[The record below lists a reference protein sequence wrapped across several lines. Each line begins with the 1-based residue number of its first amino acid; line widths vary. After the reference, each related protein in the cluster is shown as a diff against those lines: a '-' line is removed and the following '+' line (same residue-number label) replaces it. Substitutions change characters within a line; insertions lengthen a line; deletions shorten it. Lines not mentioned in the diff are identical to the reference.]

1 MPYATCNIYAY
12 KKILSNMRKANFNHD
27 IHQATQ
33 LSHFILTAVQT
44 RIFMFAFPCYPV
56 AMAHSIPTTSPQMY
70 TGLERAAP
78 VST

>member
-1 MPYATCNIYAY
+1 MQ
-12 KKILSNMRKANFNHD
+12 KANFIHD

-33 LSHFILTAVQT
+33 LNHFILTAVQT
-44 RIFMFAFPCYPV
+44 RIFTFAFPCGPV
-56 AMAHSIPTTSPQMY
+56 AMAHSIPTIAPQMY